1 MHRFL
6 LVFLLLFLSWPAR
19 AETPAQ
25 IPNPLRARGSWV
37 ADEANVIDDATER
50 RLNNLLSPLNRKTGA
65 QFAVVTI
72 NSLGGLTVEEFANDL
87 FRRWGIGRKGE
98 DDGLLVLAAIS
109 DRKYRVEVGYG
120 PEGILPDAKAG
131 TIAREILPPAFRD
144 GNYGTGLYATTLALA
159 KVVDPAL
166 VPPAEVSPALPPASR
181 PASRPVERP
190 IQRPNS
196 DPGVLVY
203 PAVGGG
209 IVIALMGLLVFLFPL
224 LIIGGV
230 VWGFTAAMKR
240 PLRCSKCR
248 APVQQLSDVAEL
260 PSLSPVQQFE
270 QQIGAR
276 DYRVWRCEKCHNQD
290 ITAHDLPY
298 SQFEQCPT
306 CRHQTASSLVETVRE
321 PTPWQGGLERVILSC
336 QWPQCKSANFY
347 NRATPPARRGGY
359 GYGGGYGRGYGS
371 SGSDLL
377 TGIVLGSILNGSH
390 HSGGGWGGGGDSGGG
405 WSGGDSGGSSGG
417 FDAGPSDFGGGD
429 SGGGGASGDW

>member
-1 MHRFL
+1 
-6 LVFLLLFLSWPAR
+6 
-19 AETPAQ
+19 
-25 IPNPLRARGSWV
+25 
-37 ADEANVIDDATER
+37 
-50 RLNNLLSPLNRKTGA
+50 
-65 QFAVVTI
+65 
-72 NSLGGLTVEEFANDL
+72 
-87 FRRWGIGRKGE
+87 
-98 DDGLLVLAAIS
+98 
-109 DRKYRVEVGYG
+109 
-120 PEGILPDAKAG
+120 
-131 TIAREILPPAFRD
+131 
-144 GNYGTGLYATTLALA
+144 
-159 KVVDPAL
+159 
-166 VPPAEVSPALPPASR
+166 
-181 PASRPVERP
+181 
-190 IQRPNS
+190 
-196 DPGVLVY
+196 
-203 PAVGGG
+203 
-209 IVIALMGLLVFLFPL
+209 LVFLFPL
-224 LIIGGV
+224 FIIGGV
-230 VWGFTAAMKR
+230 VWYFTAAMKR

-260 PSLSPVQQFE
+260 PSLTPVQQFE

-306 CRHQTASSLVETVRE
+306 CRHQTASSLVEAVRE

-336 QWPQCKSANFY
+336 QWPDCKHANFY

-359 GYGGGYGRGYGS
+359 GQGYGGGYGRGYGS

-390 HSGGGWGGGGDSGGG
+390 HSGGWGSGGDSGGG